1 MEYIKSHTRLDSR
14 TSPNWPT
21 LGQDVKNILI
31 LNQYVK
37 NDTNPKPKCSS
48 QNLLW
53 FGFIFC
59 GLGSNTRPKH
69 MDFYLMFLF
78 LWSRVISHHAQGHL
92 AYTVCKTFIV
102 KFS

>member
-1 MEYIKSHTRLDSR
+1 MLKMMPTLSQNVRFLL
-14 TSPNWPT
+14 T
-21 LGQDVKNILI
+21 LGQNPQK
-31 LNQYVK
+31 YF
-37 NDTNPKPKCSS
+37 NPKPKCSS

-59 GLGSNTRPKH
+59 GLGSNTRPKP
-69 MDFYLMFLF
+69 MEFYLMFLF